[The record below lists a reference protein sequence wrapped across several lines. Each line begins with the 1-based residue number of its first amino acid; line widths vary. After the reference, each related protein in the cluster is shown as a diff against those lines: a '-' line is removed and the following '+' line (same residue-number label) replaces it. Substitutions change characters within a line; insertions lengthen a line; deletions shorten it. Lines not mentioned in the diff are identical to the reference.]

1 MHLHIGFSWANLVCV
16 NPQITCTG
24 QLLAADT
31 PPQPAGPPGGTLT
44 DTLLSLPLSSESG
57 NTNKAEIQS
66 ANTHKRDYKNN
77 KHPNIFIEQLVKSG
91 NTSAGEEQVA
101 A

>member
-1 MHLHIGFSWANLVCV
+1 MCN

-31 PPQPAGPPGGTLT
+31 PPQPAGPPAGTLT
-44 DTLLSLPLSSESG
+44 DTLLSLPPSSGSG

-66 ANTHKRDYKNN
+66 ANTQER
-77 KHPNIFIEQLVKSG
+77 L
-91 NTSAGEEQVA
+91 
-101 A
+101 